1 MKLRIGITCYPTY
14 GGSGVIATE
23 LGKELANSGHEI
35 HFVSYALPI
44 RLDKFH
50 ERIFFHEVEMYPYP
64 LFQYPPYDLALAA
77 KMAEIAKFAGLDLF
91 HVHYAL
97 PHAISAYLAKNMLED
112 RDVKIITTLH
122 GTDITL
128 VGMDKTYFPITKFGI
143 HKSDGVTTVS
153 KYLRDVTRQQVGR
166 EEVEVIPNFVDTV
179 FFKRLPGE
187 DCAKHSIAP
196 RGESVLLHISNFRPV
211 KRIFDVL
218 EIFRRVVAKTPA
230 KLMMVGDGPERS
242 PAEKFCRDHGISQ
255 QVLFLGRQDNV
266 PDILSCADVLLLPSE
281 LESFGLVALEAMS
294 CEVPVVATNVGGIPE
309 VVIHGETGF
318 LAELGDVDRMA
329 EYSLE
334 IIQNRDL
341 RKKMAAAGRRRAVE
355 HYDQSAIVPQ
365 YEHYYEEVLNRK
377 AL

>member
-14 GGSGVIATE
+14 GGSGVVATE
-23 LGKELANSGHEI
+23 LGKELANLGHEI

-50 ERIFFHEVEMYPYP
+50 ERIFFHEVEMFPYP

-97 PHAISAYLAKNMLED
+97 PHAISAYLAKSMLED
-112 RDVKIITTLH
+112 REVKIITTLH

-166 EEVEVIPNFVDTV
+166 EEVEVVPNFVDTV

-196 RGESVLLHISNFRPV
+196 RGEAVLLHISNFRPV

-218 EIFRRVVAKTPA
+218 EIFRRVIAKTPA

-242 PAEKFCRDHGISQ
+242 PAEKYCRDHGISQ

-266 PDILSCADVLLLPSE
+266 PDVLSCADVLLLPSE

-294 CEVPVVATNVGGIPE
+294 CEVPVIATNVGGLPE
-309 VVIHGETGF
+309 VVSHGETGF
-318 LAELGDVDRMA
+318 LAKLGDVDQMA
-329 EYSLE
+329 EYALE

-341 RKKMAAAGRRRAVE
+341 RKKMAAAGRQRAVE
-355 HYDQSAIVPQ
+355 EYDQSAIVPK
-365 YEHYYEEVLNRK
+365 YERYYEEVLNRK
-377 AL
+377 

>member
-1 MKLRIGITCYPTY
+1 
-14 GGSGVIATE
+14 ATE
-23 LGKELANSGHEI
+23 LGKELANLGHEI

-50 ERIFFHEVEMYPYP
+50 ERIFFHEVEMFPYP

-179 FFKRLPGE
+179 FFRRLPGE

-218 EIFRRVVAKTPA
+218 EIFRRVIAKTPA

-242 PAEKFCRDHGISQ
+242 PAEKYCRDHGISQ

-266 PDILSCADVLLLPSE
+266 PDVLSCADVLLLPSE

-294 CEVPVVATNVGGIPE
+294 CEVPVVATNVGGIPQ
-309 VVIHGETGF
+309 VVSHGETGF

-329 EYSLE
+329 EYALE
-334 IIQNRDL
+334 IIENRDL
-341 RKKMAAAGRRRAVE
+341 RQKMAAAGRLRAVE
-355 HYDQSAIVPQ
+355 AYDQSAIVPQ
-365 YEHYYEEVLNRK
+365 YERYYEQVLNRK
-377 AL
+377 

>member
-23 LGKELANSGHEI
+23 LGKELANLGHEI

-50 ERIFFHEVEMYPYP
+50 ERIFFHEVEMFPYP

-166 EEVEVIPNFVDTV
+166 EEVEVIPNFVDTL

-218 EIFRRVVAKTPA
+218 EIFRRVIAKAPA

-242 PAEKFCRDHGISQ
+242 PAEKYCRDHGISQ

-309 VVIHGETGF
+309 VVSHGETGF

-329 EYSLE
+329 EYTLE

-341 RKKMAAAGRRRAVE
+341 RKKMAAAGRHRAVE
-355 HYDQSAIVPQ
+355 TYDQSAIVPQ
-365 YEHYYEEVLNRK
+365 YERYYEEVLNRK
-377 AL
+377 